1 MMDEKTTDSVFAIK
15 QYIAKNKSNADRHEA
30 NVLVHAERKDFGWG
44 KRFVSATVNQ
54 DIGQVII
61 EDLFTIYGSCTNIFT
76 TQNAIFTYCAGTL
89 RIKAKNAV
97 GVDISINIT

>member
-1 MMDEKTTDSVFAIK
+1 MDEKTTDSVFAIK

-54 DIGQVII
+54 DVGQVII
-61 EDLFTIYGSCTNIFT
+61 EDLCTIYGGCML
-76 TQNAIFTYCAGTL
+76 TL
-89 RIKAKNAV
+89 NQEFVKAFA
-97 GVDISINIT
+97 DSYFR